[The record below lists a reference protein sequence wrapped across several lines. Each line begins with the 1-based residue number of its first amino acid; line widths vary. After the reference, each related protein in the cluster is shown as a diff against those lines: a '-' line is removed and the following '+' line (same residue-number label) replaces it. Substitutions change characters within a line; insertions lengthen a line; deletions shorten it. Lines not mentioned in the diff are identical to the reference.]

1 MKKGIDV
8 SYAQGNINWKQI
20 KNVGEVEFAIIRAGY
35 GKLTS
40 QKDSQFENNYKGCK
54 ENGIP
59 CGVYWYS
66 YAKTE
71 REAEQEAKALLEVI
85 KGKQFELPIYYDVEE
100 KSQFALGREKVSAI
114 IRKFLDTVE
123 KAGYWVGL
131 YSSTSILNTH
141 IADDI
146 KTRYAIWVAHWG
158 VSKPTYKGQYGV
170 WQYGVKKGYGGYNGS
185 IDVDYMY
192 FDYEKAIKENGL
204 NGYKVSA
211 SKPNTEKENT
221 ETVKAE
227 ITINGKKYIGELKKE
242 G

>member
-8 SYAQGNINWKQI
+8 SYAQGNINWKKI

-40 QKDSQFENNYKGCK
+40 QKDSQFEANYKGCK
-54 ENGIP
+54 ENSIP

-66 YAKTE
+66 YAKTVQ
-71 REAEQEAKALLEVI
+71 EAEQEAKALLEVI

-100 KSQFALGREKVSAI
+100 KSQFALGKEKVSAI
-114 IRKFLDTVE
+114 IRKFLETVE
-123 KAGYWVGL
+123 RAGYWVGL

-146 KTRYAIWVAHWG
+146 KKRYAIWVAHWD
-158 VSKPTYKGQYGV
+158 VSKPTYKGQYGI
-170 WQYGVKKGYGGYNGS
+170 WQYGVKKNYGGFSGS

-211 SKPNTEKENT
+211 SKPNTEKE
-221 ETVKAE
+221 TVKAE

>member
-20 KNVGEVEFAIIRAGY
+20 KNVGEIEFAIIRAGY
-35 GKLTS
+35 GKHTS

-66 YAKTE
+66 YAKTVQ
-71 REAEQEAKALLEVI
+71 EAEQEAKALLEVI

-100 KSQFALGREKVSAI
+100 KSQFALGKEKVSAI
-114 IRKFLDTVE
+114 IRKFLETVE
-123 KAGYWVGL
+123 RAGYWVGL

-146 KTRYAIWVAHWG
+146 KTRYAIWVAHWD
-158 VSKPTYKGQYGV
+158 VSKPTYKGQYGI
-170 WQYGVKKGYGGYNGS
+170 WQYGVKKNYGGFSGS

-211 SKPNTEKENT
+211 SKPNTENT

-227 ITINGKKYIGELKKE
+227 ITINGKKYIGKLKKE